1 MVFLTEIGKILG
13 NKRRGILNWKPIG
26 QADARLKI
34 ILNKHWVFAS
44 KNDYQCP
51 GFVNFVI
58 VPQVID
64 KFYKTSKLTLYMN

>member
-1 MVFLTEIGKILG
+1 MVFLTEIGKKLG
-13 NKRRGILNWKPIG
+13 NKRRAILNWKPIG

-34 ILNKHWVFAS
+34 ILTKHWVFAS

-58 VPQVID
+58 VPQ
-64 KFYKTSKLTLYMN
+64 TSFIKHQNLHCT